1 MVSQKKFTNIDEY
14 IDSFPKDVASILQ
27 TVRQIVKDEAPD
39 AEETIKYQMPTFTL
53 NGNLVYFGA
62 WKRHIGMYPPVSEN
76 APFKQELAPY
86 EGPKGN
92 YQFPLDKPLPIPLIR
107 KIVRFRVEES
117 LGKKETGKSDQYEQI
132 D

>member
-1 MVSQKKFTNIDEY
+1 VVTQRKFSNIDEY
-14 IDSFPKDVASILQ
+14 IDSFPKEVASILQ

-62 WKRHIGMYPPVSEN
+62 WKHHIGMYPPVSEN
-76 APFKQELAPY
+76 APVKQELAPY

-117 LGKKETGKSDQYEQI
+117 LGKKETGKERSA
-132 D
+132 

>member
-1 MVSQKKFTNIDEY
+1 VVTPRKFRSIDEY
-14 IDSFPKDVASILQ
+14 IDSFPTEVASILQ

-39 AEETIKYQMPTFTL
+39 AEETIKYQLPTFTL

-62 WKRHIGMYPPVSEN
+62 WKRHIGLYPPISEN
-76 APFKQELAPY
+76 VPFKQELAPY

-92 YQFPLDKPLPIPLIR
+92 FQFPLDKPLPIPLIR

-117 LGKKETGKSDQYEQI
+117 VGKKQAGKKRSV
-132 D
+132 

>member
-1 MVSQKKFTNIDEY
+1 VVSQRKFTSIDEY
-14 IDSFPKDVASILQ
+14 IDSFPKEVASILQ
-27 TVRQIVKDEAPD
+27 TVRQVVKDEAPD

-62 WKRHIGMYPPVSEN
+62 WKHHIGMYPPVSEN
-76 APFKQELAPY
+76 APVKQELAPY

-117 LGKKETGKSDQYEQI
+117 LGKKETGKERSA
-132 D
+132 